1 MDVKNLVMAVIGMVI
16 AAVMVGG
23 SLLPIVADVTA
34 DSDTYVNDGY
44 FTLDKFT
51 SEDTLNVSWN
61 YSTPD
66 LFIVNGE
73 EVEFLGDM
81 DFSVILSKEFAVR
94 QIAGGIRLTYYGSG
108 TAFEANATNPNFTLT
123 YTGGSCVASNGA
135 DTKTTETTEL
145 YCIANDGEFV
155 MKKTTDG
162 AYLNSD
168 SEFFVN
174 GLTFFGTMGL
184 QTVMYGNWMDPTV
197 TYSREGI
204 VASDITVNYTEN
216 ETHTDLYVLDSFT
229 FNATLNDVN
238 KDVIYSYFVVPYEVT
253 ADRESPVTGPVDAL
267 FNVIPLITIAGL
279 LMAGI
284 YAFISRK

>member
-1 MDVKNLVMAVIGMVI
+1 MNMKIVGSIIGVAVAILMVSSVLAPVVTD
-16 AAVMVGG
+16 AA
-23 SLLPIVADVTA
+23 AE
-34 DSDTYVNDGY
+34 SDTYVNDGY

-94 QIAGGIRLTYYGSG
+94 QIANGIRLTYYGSG
-108 TAFEANATNPNFTLT
+108 TAFDANATNPNFTLT
-123 YTGGSCVASNGA
+123 YTGGSCVASNGV

-145 YCIANDGEFV
+145 YCIANDGDFV

-168 SEFFVN
+168 SEFFAN

-197 TYSREGI
+197 TYSREGV
-204 VASDITVNYTEN
+204 VASDFTVNYTEN

-229 FNATLNDVN
+229 FNTTLNDVN
-238 KDVIYSYFVVPYEVT
+238 KDVIFSYFVVPHEVT
-253 ADRESPVTGPVDAL
+253 ADRTEPLDRGAATILVATIPIIIVAL
-267 FNVIPLITIAGL
+267 MMALI
-279 LMAGI
+279 M
-284 YAFISRK
+284 FRRD